1 MFDNDTGKFHVILV
15 VVVVMQVHLF
25 FIYDALF
32 KSYGMS
38 VWNLWIVINLCT
50 FSTER
55 KCFSH

>member
-1 MFDNDTGKFHVILV
+1 MFDNDTGKFHVVLV

-38 VWNLWIVINLCT
+38 V
-50 FSTER
+50 
-55 KCFSH
+55 